1 MCRHAYGAG
10 FAYDRFADRVAGQ
23 SRARF
28 GPVGGT
34 GDQAESGKQGDGL
47 LDELSLH
54 AWFPRRLGP
63 ESAVFGGE
71 FPHPLGEP
79 VSCDRSAHPGQ
90 VLREQQGDV
99 AVGTLLRHPDIG
111 EVVVCVDHGDTLGP
125 DLGNQAGQVGHPGGE
140 EPRCRVRQLSSASL
154 SSS

>member
-1 MCRHAYGAG
+1 M
-10 FAYDRFADRVAGQ
+10 
-23 SRARF
+23 
-28 GPVGGT
+28 
-34 GDQAESGKQGDGL
+34 
-47 LDELSLH
+47 
-54 AWFPRRLGP
+54 
-63 ESAVFGGE
+63 FGGE

-99 AVGTLLRHPDIG
+99 AVGALLRHPDIG

-140 EPRCRVRQLSSASL
+140 EPPLPGETAELGVTQLVVVEHRIVQESAGERLPHRAEAQLVAVEGGFGDEVRHR
-154 SSS
+154 